1 VPSAASSS
9 RRRRLAAAS
18 ARCASGRRGGE
29 AARLGRRH
37 GQADRHQVEA
47 GEVLGQQGVE
57 VLDNLALDLVAESA
71 QQEAK
76 FGVELERVGHH
87 LERARDARALEG
99 DFVHAGAF
107 LIGAFHAEFVFD
119 LLGPGVCHLARGGM
133 AEMVLAVDV
142 DVGHGFTPSARA
154 GALHGTG
161 PPIG

>member
-1 VPSAASSS
+1 MPEPSYAETAVTLFGLTLLAVGTLAMFVRFLV
-9 RRRRLAAAS
+9 RRRAS
-18 ARCASGRRGGE
+18 LTSAGRQLVALGE
-29 AARLGRRH
+29 
-37 GQADRHQVEA
+37 
-47 GEVLGQQGVE
+47 
-57 VLDNLALDLVAESA
+57 ALDLVAESA

-99 DFVHAGAF
+99 DLVHAGAF
-107 LIGAFHAEFVFD
+107 LIGTFHAELVFD